1 MTAPFVART
10 KSDRAKLAPAPDAPG
25 PRSGLLDCGHAA
37 KGYPKLSNPDRWW
50 CCNGWQGVGGAN
62 GSKKL
67 ESEPRVVGAAQP
79 PAETENG
86 TGPPAAA
93 EPSGS
98 APRARKK
105 KWTHAAAVAAV
116 QAFAREHGR
125 TPSTADIKA
134 GSVPTWDTAKKL
146 FGGWPELCDAAG
158 LARPKVGR
166 RSKTEEIGLAEGE
179 RRRLSP
185 RDVRADVDRES
196 RVSDQALTS
205 RRVGEPDVV
214 AELFVA
220 FGKLA
225 HLLRLTALM
234 YERHADVF
242 KEVAADLEELAR

>member
-1 MTAPFVART
+1 MTAPFVPRT
-10 KSDRAKLAPAPDAPG
+10 KTDRAKLAPAPDAPG

-50 CCNGWQGVGGAN
+50 CCNGWQGVGGGN

-86 TGPPAAA
+86 TGPLVAA
-93 EPSGS
+93 EPSDS
-98 APRARKK
+98 APRERKQ
-105 KWTHAAAVAAV
+105 KWTHATAIAAV

-158 LARPKVGR
+158 LARPKLGR

-179 RRRLSP
+179 RDAVP
-185 RDVRADVDRES
+185 PVAARADVDRES
-196 RVSDQALTS
+196 RLSPAINA

-225 HLLRLTALM
+225 HLLRLAALM